1 MTERRTHEAQTAEPT
16 HPMRPA
22 SPHVHA
28 LLPVLLC
35 GLVAGCALDPP
46 VAPAARCSVLSDDG
60 QPPTVSDTVDV
71 VVQLLVPGPVDL
83 LVRVDPTTED
93 GIVDL
98 PGDAPPG
105 TAAAGLALST
115 DGLYSICLSA
125 NPEEIV
131 FQSEV
136 APVGRAWLRVATDR
150 PVRARLQLGGLG
162 RPFMEPDLVVE
173 PGSSGRARWTDPE
186 AEG

>member
-1 MTERRTHEAQTAEPT
+1 MRTPRSNA
-16 HPMRPA
+16 R
-22 SPHVHA
+22 S
-28 LLPVLLC
+28 LLPILLC
-35 GLVAGCALDPP
+35 GLATGCALDPP
-46 VAPAARCSVLSDDG
+46 DAPPARCSVLSDAG

-71 VVQLLVPGPVDL
+71 VVQLLVAGPVDL

-115 DGLYSICLSA
+115 DGVYSVCLSA
-125 NPEEIV
+125 DPAEIV

-162 RPFMEPDLVVE
+162 RPFMEPDLVVD